1 MAQKKRVRQTTT
13 ALFTQLPANGR
24 IPFKQVLQATWIA
37 MFALV
42 IGICFVLAIAFSA
55 DGKPTNSN
63 KWYEYAPTFVALG
76 AVVLRGSV
84 AALLGIA
91 LYQNLWQN
99 VAAPA
104 KANEEPRVET
114 GGEGGIPLKKVE
126 SLHLASR
133 LAVGML
139 AYPLFRAGWII
150 GFLGLAVTSAVQP
163 VLQSAITARQEK
175 QVIPMGLPIYHPQF
189 NGSLALSDSAAMLAA
204 GPTTISRRSAVAA
217 LMGENSGLR
226 YTDANV
232 TGIANFGP
240 VKYLDVTCNI
250 EAVPGNKSNLGGWDL
265 YNFTYRYPDA
275 EERASGDPKYDLT
288 KFRDVSNI
296 SVLYDGVEISQ
307 DAKSRVEVQAVM
319 FNNTHYLRH
328 LCMVQTAIGSC
339 ATPITA
345 GSGRMGDLACLR
357 DQLIN
362 VDSDLDKAGSFYGPA
377 GGVISLFGSFLE
389 VFAGKA
395 LLTIRGRLN
404 PGKSLFMMGTM
415 VADTDKTLVM
425 PSDLLSHM
433 QRVLWVTPLLA
444 KFGTP
449 EQEALNVTMSV
460 LDERNIIV
468 YKIDKPRIIVTV
480 AVLLII
486 GLGCLVYL
494 SLCRSGACGRL
505 TRDSLVHSLTVAG
518 PNGPAIKGA
527 CLASL
532 EEILDKAGDEK
543 LKFGVL
549 LAATD
554 SVSGHLG
561 FAEQPLA
568 PRSHESTP
576 VTTVGKPVPG
586 RCSIAPHCRADDIE
600 VFYPTRACKRDESL
614 ATASARLAAYLPQSG
629 NGSILITP
637 GSKDAAD
644 RLAGGYKNIKLFI
657 IWDDVATFFRPLST
671 SLLICA
677 CRLVES
683 FGSGC
688 HVSAGTR
695 GISIFFDENFRTN
708 LYVRS
713 DKAGGI
719 VILLEALRAGQK
731 VELKVNLASV
741 QHGQNNF

>member
-1 MAQKKRVRQTTT
+1 MAQKKRVRQTAT
-13 ALFTQLPANGR
+13 ALFKQLPTNGR
-24 IPFKQVLQATWIA
+24 IPLTQVLQATWVAI
-37 MFALV
+37 FALF
-42 IGICFVLAIAFSA
+42 IGICFVLAIAYSA
-55 DGKPTNSN
+55 DGKPTGSN

-84 AALLGIA
+84 AALLGIT

-104 KANEEPRVET
+104 KANGEPRVET
-114 GGEGGIPLKKVE
+114 GGEGGIPLKRVE

-163 VLQSAITARQEK
+163 VLQSAITVRQER
-175 QVIPMGLPIYHPQF
+175 QF
-189 NGSLALSDSAAMLAA
+189 NGSLALSDSSAMVA
-204 GPTTISRRSAVAA
+204 GAPTTISRRSAVAA
-217 LMGENSGLR
+217 LMGERSGLR

-232 TGIANFGP
+232 TGIAKFGP

-250 EAVPGNKSNLGGWDL
+250 EAVPGVKSNAAGWDL

-275 EERASGDPKYDLT
+275 EHVSDDFDLT
-288 KFRDVSNI
+288 KFRDVFNT
-296 SVLYDGVEISQ
+296 SVLYEGVEISLA
-307 DAKSRVEVQAVM
+307 AKSKVEVQAVM

-345 GSGRMGDLACLR
+345 GIGSMGDLACLR
-357 DQLIN
+357 GQFIN
-362 VDSDLDKAGSFYGPA
+362 VDSDLDKPGSFYGPA

-389 VFAGKA
+389 VFAGKG
-395 LLTIRGRLN
+395 LLDIRSRLN

-449 EQEALNVTMSV
+449 EQDALNVTMSV
-460 LDERNIIV
+460 LDERNVIV

-486 GLGCLVYL
+486 GLGCLAYL
-494 SLCRSGACGRL
+494 SLCSSGACGRL

-554 SVSGHLG
+554 SNSLSHRDLTRVHQLQLLENRCQGGDKLELPQRNDPNVCVLRLVSNWLCNE
-561 FAEQPLA
+561 AN
-568 PRSHESTP
+568 
-576 VTTVGKPVPG
+576 G
-586 RCSIAPHCRADDIE
+586 RWMMIVDNVDDIE
-600 VFYPTRACKRDESL
+600 VLYPTRASKRDEYL
-614 ATASARLAAYLPQSG
+614 ETGSAPLAAYLP
-629 NGSILITP
+629 
-637 GSKDAAD
+637 
-644 RLAGGYKNIKLFI
+644 
-657 IWDDVATFFRPLST
+657 
-671 SLLICA
+671 
-677 CRLVES
+677 
-683 FGSGC
+683 
-688 HVSAGTR
+688 
-695 GISIFFDENFRTN
+695 
-708 LYVRS
+708 
-713 DKAGGI
+713 
-719 VILLEALRAGQK
+719 
-731 VELKVNLASV
+731 
-741 QHGQNNF
+741 

>member
-1 MAQKKRVRQTTT
+1 MAQRNRVRKTTT
-13 ALFTQLPANGR
+13 ALFTQFPANGR
-24 IPFKQVLQATWIA
+24 IPFKQILQATWVA
-37 MFALV
+37 TFALF
-42 IGICFVLAIAFSA
+42 IGICFVLAVAFSA
-55 DGKPTNSN
+55 DGKPTSSN
-63 KWYEYAPTFVALG
+63 KWYEYTPTFIALG

-84 AALLGIA
+84 AALLGIT

-104 KANEEPRVET
+104 KDNEEPRVET
-114 GGEGGIPLKKVE
+114 GGEGGISIKRVE

-163 VLQSAITARQEK
+163 VLQSAITVRQER
-175 QVIPMGLPIYHPQF
+175 QIVPMGLPIYHPQF
-189 NGSLALSDSAAMLAA
+189 NGSLAQSDTAAMNAA

-217 LMGENSGLR
+217 LMGEKSGLR

-240 VKYLDVTCNI
+240 VNYLDVSCNI
-250 EAVPGNKSNLGGWDL
+250 EAVPGNKSNLNGWDL

-275 EERASGDPKYDLT
+275 EHVSDDPRFDLT
-288 KFRDVSNI
+288 QFREVSNI
-296 SVLYDGVEISQ
+296 SVLDNGVEISLT
-307 DAKSRVEVQAVM
+307 AKSKVEVQAVI

-339 ATPITA
+339 ATHITTGT
-345 GSGRMGDLACLR
+345 GSMGDLVCLR
-357 DQLIN
+357 DQFID
-362 VDSDLDKAGSFYGPA
+362 VDSDLEKAGSFYGPA

-389 VFAGKA
+389 VFVGKA
-395 LLTIRGRLN
+395 VLSIRGRLN
-404 PGKSLFMMGTM
+404 PGQSLFVMGTL
-415 VADTDKTLVM
+415 VADTDKTLIM

-460 LDERNIIV
+460 LDERNVVV

-480 AVLLII
+480 AVLLVI

-494 SLCRSGACGRL
+494 SLCNSGACGRL

-532 EEILDKAGDEK
+532 DEILDQAGGEK
-543 LKFGVL
+543 LKF
-549 LAATD
+549 
-554 SVSGHLG
+554 
-561 FAEQPLA
+561 EQPLA
-568 PRSHESTP
+568 PGSHESSP

-586 RCSIAPHCRADDIE
+586 RWYGGEGGLRSLTLRK
-600 VFYPTRACKRDESL
+600 PTN
-614 ATASARLAAYLPQSG
+614 T
-629 NGSILITP
+629 
-637 GSKDAAD
+637 
-644 RLAGGYKNIKLFI
+644 
-657 IWDDVATFFRPLST
+657 
-671 SLLICA
+671 
-677 CRLVES
+677 
-683 FGSGC
+683 
-688 HVSAGTR
+688 
-695 GISIFFDENFRTN
+695 
-708 LYVRS
+708 
-713 DKAGGI
+713 
-719 VILLEALRAGQK
+719 
-731 VELKVNLASV
+731 
-741 QHGQNNF
+741 

>member
-13 ALFTQLPANGR
+13 ALFKQLPTNGR
-24 IPFKQVLQATWIA
+24 IPFKQVLQATWVA
-37 MFALV
+37 MFALF

-55 DGKPTNSN
+55 DGKPTSSN

-84 AALLGIA
+84 AALLGIT

-104 KANEEPRVET
+104 KANEEQRVET
-114 GGEGGIPLKKVE
+114 GGEGGIPLKRVE

-163 VLQSAITARQEK
+163 VLQSAITVRQVK

-189 NGSLALSDSAAMLAA
+189 NGSLAQSESASMFAWA
-204 GPTTISRRSAVAA
+204 PTTISRRSAVAA
-217 LMGENSGLR
+217 LMGEKSGLR

-250 EAVPGNKSNLGGWDL
+250 EAVPGTQSNLGGWDL

-275 EERASGDPKYDLT
+275 EHDSDDPKYDLT
-288 KFRDVSNI
+288 KFRDVSNT
-296 SVLYDGVEISQ
+296 SVVYDGVELSL
-307 DAKSRVEVQAVM
+307 DAKSKVEVQAVM
-319 FNNTHYLRH
+319 CNNTHYLRH
-328 LCMVQTAIGSC
+328 LCIVQTAIGSC
-339 ATPITA
+339 TTPITA
-345 GSGRMGDLACLR
+345 GIGRMGDLTCLR
-357 DQLIN
+357 DQFIN
-362 VDSDLDKAGSFYGPA
+362 VDSDLVKPRSIYGPA

-389 VFAGKA
+389 VFVGKA
-395 LLTIRGRLN
+395 LLDIRDRLN

-433 QRVLWVTPLLA
+433 QRVLWVMPLLA

-449 EQEALNVTMSV
+449 AQDALNVTMSV

-468 YKIDKPRIIVTV
+468 YKIDKLRIIVTV

-486 GLGCLVYL
+486 GLGCLIYL
-494 SLCRSGACGRL
+494 SLCSSGACGRL

-532 EEILDKAGDEK
+532 EEILNKAGDEK
-543 LKFGVL
+543 LQFGVL

-554 SVSGHLG
+554 LVSGHLG

-568 PRSHESTP
+568 PGSHESTP
-576 VTTVGKPVPG
+576 ITTVGKPVPG
-586 RCSIAPHCRADDIE
+586 RCLVQLLLTADKLEPPQRNDPKVCVLRLVSNWLCNEANGRWMMIVDNTNDIE

-614 ATASARLAAYLPQSG
+614 ATASAPLAAYLP
-629 NGSILITP
+629 
-637 GSKDAAD
+637 
-644 RLAGGYKNIKLFI
+644 
-657 IWDDVATFFRPLST
+657 
-671 SLLICA
+671 
-677 CRLVES
+677 
-683 FGSGC
+683 
-688 HVSAGTR
+688 
-695 GISIFFDENFRTN
+695 
-708 LYVRS
+708 
-713 DKAGGI
+713 
-719 VILLEALRAGQK
+719 
-731 VELKVNLASV
+731 
-741 QHGQNNF
+741 

>member
-357 DQLIN
+357 DQFIN

-460 LDERNIIV
+460 LDERNVIV

-494 SLCRSGACGRL
+494 SLCSSGACGRL

-657 IWDDVATFFRPLST
+657 IWDDVATFFRPLS
-671 SLLICA
+671 ICA

-683 FGSGC
+683 IGSGC

-731 VELKVNLASV
+731 VELKVKLASV

>member
-13 ALFTQLPANGR
+13 ALFTQLPTNGR
-24 IPFKQVLQATWIA
+24 IPFKQVLQATWVA
-37 MFALV
+37 MFALF

-55 DGKPTNSN
+55 DGKPTSSN

-84 AALLGIA
+84 TALLGIT

-104 KANEEPRVET
+104 KGNEEPRVET
-114 GGEGGIPLKKVE
+114 GGEGGIPLKRVE

-150 GFLGLAVTSAVQP
+150 GFLGLALTSAVQP
-163 VLQSAITARQEK
+163 VLQSAITVRQER

-217 LMGENSGLR
+217 LMGEKSGLR

-250 EAVPGNKSNLGGWDL
+250 DAVPGIKSNQGGWDL

-275 EERASGDPKYDLT
+275 EHVSDDFDLT
-288 KFRDVSNI
+288 KFRDVFNT
-296 SVLYDGVEISQ
+296 SVLYDGVEISLA
-307 DAKSRVEVQAVM
+307 AKSKVEVQAVM

-345 GSGRMGDLACLR
+345 GIGSMGDLACLR
-357 DQLIN
+357 GQFIN

-377 GGVISLFGSFLE
+377 GGVMSLFGSFLE

-395 LLTIRGRLN
+395 LLNIRNRLN
-404 PGKSLFMMGTM
+404 PGKSLFMMGTII
-415 VADTDKTLVM
+415 ADTDKTLVM

-460 LDERNIIV
+460 LDERNVIV

-486 GLGCLVYL
+486 GLGCLIYL
-494 SLCRSGACGRL
+494 SLCSSGACGRL

-532 EEILDKAGDEK
+532 DEILDKAGDEK

-568 PRSHESTP
+568 PGSHESTP

-586 RCSIAPHCRADDIE
+586 RWYGDKLELPERNDPKVCVLRLVSNWLCNEANGGWMMIVDNADVIE

-614 ATASARLAAYLPQSG
+614 ATASAPLAAYLP
-629 NGSILITP
+629 
-637 GSKDAAD
+637 
-644 RLAGGYKNIKLFI
+644 
-657 IWDDVATFFRPLST
+657 
-671 SLLICA
+671 
-677 CRLVES
+677 
-683 FGSGC
+683 
-688 HVSAGTR
+688 
-695 GISIFFDENFRTN
+695 
-708 LYVRS
+708 
-713 DKAGGI
+713 
-719 VILLEALRAGQK
+719 
-731 VELKVNLASV
+731 
-741 QHGQNNF
+741 

>member
-1 MAQKKRVRQTTT
+1 MAQRNRVRQTPT
-13 ALFTQLPANGR
+13 ALFTLFPTNGR
-24 IPFKQVLQATWIA
+24 IPFKQILQATWVA
-37 MFALV
+37 TFALF

-55 DGKPTNSN
+55 DGKPTSSN
-63 KWYEYAPTFVALG
+63 KWYEYAPTFIALG

-84 AALLGIA
+84 AALLGIT

-99 VAAPA
+99 VSAPA
-104 KANEEPRVET
+104 KANEESRVET
-114 GGEGGIPLKKVE
+114 GGEGGISLKKVE

-163 VLQSAITARQEK
+163 VLQSAITVRQER
-175 QVIPMGLPIYHPQF
+175 QIVPLGLPIYHPQF
-189 NGSLALSDSAAMLAA
+189 NGSLAQSDSAAMNAA

-217 LMGENSGLR
+217 LMGEKSGLR

-240 VKYLDVTCNI
+240 VNYLDVSCNI
-250 EAVPGNKSNLGGWDL
+250 EAVPGNKSNLNGWDL

-275 EERASGDPKYDLT
+275 EHVSDDPRFDLT
-288 KFRDVSNI
+288 QFRDVSNT
-296 SVLYDGVEISQ
+296 SVLDNGVEISLA
-307 DAKSRVEVQAVM
+307 AKSKVEVQAVI

-339 ATPITA
+339 ATHITA
-345 GSGRMGDLACLR
+345 GTGSMGDLACMR
-357 DQLIN
+357 DQFIN
-362 VDSDLDKAGSFYGPA
+362 VDSDLEKAGSFYGPA

-389 VFAGKA
+389 VFVGKA
-395 LLTIRGRLN
+395 VLDIRDRLN
-404 PGKSLFMMGTM
+404 PGQSLFVMGTL

-460 LDERNIIV
+460 LDERNVIV

-480 AVLLII
+480 AVLLVI

-494 SLCRSGACGRL
+494 SLCNSGACGRL

-532 EEILDKAGDEK
+532 DEILDKAGGEK

-549 LAATD
+549 LEATG
-554 SVSGHLG
+554 SVDGHLG

-568 PRSHESTP
+568 PGSHESSP
-576 VTTVGKPVPG
+576 VTSVGKPVPG
-586 RCSIAPHCRADDIE
+586 RWYGGQGGLRKKKPQVE
-600 VFYPTRACKRDESL
+600 VR
-614 ATASARLAAYLPQSG
+614 
-629 NGSILITP
+629 
-637 GSKDAAD
+637 
-644 RLAGGYKNIKLFI
+644 
-657 IWDDVATFFRPLST
+657 
-671 SLLICA
+671 
-677 CRLVES
+677 
-683 FGSGC
+683 
-688 HVSAGTR
+688 
-695 GISIFFDENFRTN
+695 
-708 LYVRS
+708 
-713 DKAGGI
+713 
-719 VILLEALRAGQK
+719 
-731 VELKVNLASV
+731 
-741 QHGQNNF
+741 

>member
-13 ALFTQLPANGR
+13 ALFTQLPTNGR
-24 IPFKQVLQATWIA
+24 IPFKQVLQATWVA
-37 MFALV
+37 VFALF

-55 DGKPTNSN
+55 DGKPTSSN
-63 KWYEYAPTFVALG
+63 KWYEYTPTFVALG

-84 AALLGIA
+84 AALLGIV

-104 KANEEPRVET
+104 KANKEPRVET
-114 GGEGGIPLKKVE
+114 GGEGGIPLKRVE

-163 VLQSAITARQEK
+163 VLQSAITVRQER
-175 QVIPMGLPIYHPQF
+175 QVIPMDLPIYHPQF
-189 NGSLALSDSAAMLAA
+189 NGSLALSDSAAMFAS

-217 LMGENSGLR
+217 LMGEKSGLR

-232 TGIANFGP
+232 TGIASFGP

-275 EERASGDPKYDLT
+275 EQQVSDDPRFDLT
-288 KFRDVSNI
+288 KFRDVFNI
-296 SVLYDGVEISQ
+296 SVLYDGVEISV
-307 DAKSRVEVQAVM
+307 DAKSKVEVQAVM

-345 GSGRMGDLACLR
+345 GIGSMGDLACLR
-357 DQLIN
+357 DQFIN

-377 GGVISLFGSFLE
+377 GGVMSLFGSFLQ
-389 VFAGKA
+389 VFTGKA
-395 LLTIRGRLN
+395 LLNVRGRLN

-460 LDERNIIV
+460 LDERNVIV
-468 YKIDKPRIIVTV
+468 YKIDKPRIIATV

-494 SLCRSGACGRL
+494 SLCSSGACGRL

-554 SVSGHLG
+554 SLAL
-561 FAEQPLA
+561 AEISVLRVDVQSEG
-568 PRSHESTP
+568 RYDEGRP
-576 VTTVGKPVPG
+576 V
-586 RCSIAPHCRADDIE
+586 
-600 VFYPTRACKRDESL
+600 L
-614 ATASARLAAYLPQSG
+614 
-629 NGSILITP
+629 
-637 GSKDAAD
+637 SKDITYRYPQPIASFSTHFA
-644 RLAGGYKNIKLFI
+644 
-657 IWDDVATFFRPLST
+657 VANKQIGSQKGQSQGNHSQNPEIPSFSLDSLGLSKT
-671 SLLICA
+671 TKTVVL
-677 CRLVES
+677 
-683 FGSGC
+683 
-688 HVSAGTR
+688 
-695 GISIFFDENFRTN
+695 
-708 LYVRS
+708 
-713 DKAGGI
+713 
-719 VILLEALRAGQK
+719 VILGVFGTIE
-731 VELKVNLASV
+731 SWFWV
-741 QHGQNNF
+741 QTVWRWWKSDDEGTN

>member
-13 ALFTQLPANGR
+13 ALFTQLPTNGR
-24 IPFKQVLQATWIA
+24 IPFKQVLQATWVA
-37 MFALV
+37 VFALF

-55 DGKPTNSN
+55 DGKPTSSN

-84 AALLGIA
+84 AALLGIV

-104 KANEEPRVET
+104 KANKEPRVET
-114 GGEGGIPLKKVE
+114 GGEGGIPLKRVE

-163 VLQSAITARQEK
+163 VLQSAITVRQER
-175 QVIPMGLPIYHPQF
+175 QVIPMDLPIYHPQF
-189 NGSLALSDSAAMLAA
+189 NGSLALSDSAAMFAS

-217 LMGENSGLR
+217 LMGEKSGLR

-232 TGIANFGP
+232 TGIASFGP

-275 EERASGDPKYDLT
+275 EQQVSDDPRFDLT
-288 KFRDVSNI
+288 KFRDVFNI
-296 SVLYDGVEISQ
+296 SVLYDGVEISV
-307 DAKSRVEVQAVM
+307 DAKSKVEVQAVM

-345 GSGRMGDLACLR
+345 GIGSMGDLACLR
-357 DQLIN
+357 DQFIN

-377 GGVISLFGSFLE
+377 GGVMSLFGSFLQ
-389 VFAGKA
+389 VFTGKA
-395 LLTIRGRLN
+395 LLNVRGRLN

-460 LDERNIIV
+460 LDERNVIV
-468 YKIDKPRIIVTV
+468 YKIDKPRIIATV

-494 SLCRSGACGRL
+494 SLCSSGACGRL

-568 PRSHESTP
+568 PGSHESTP

-586 RCSIAPHCRADDIE
+586 RWYGGQGCLRKKKPQVE
-600 VFYPTRACKRDESL
+600 VR
-614 ATASARLAAYLPQSG
+614 
-629 NGSILITP
+629 
-637 GSKDAAD
+637 
-644 RLAGGYKNIKLFI
+644 
-657 IWDDVATFFRPLST
+657 
-671 SLLICA
+671 
-677 CRLVES
+677 
-683 FGSGC
+683 
-688 HVSAGTR
+688 
-695 GISIFFDENFRTN
+695 
-708 LYVRS
+708 
-713 DKAGGI
+713 
-719 VILLEALRAGQK
+719 
-731 VELKVNLASV
+731 
-741 QHGQNNF
+741 

>member
-357 DQLIN
+357 DQFIN

-494 SLCRSGACGRL
+494 SLCSSGACGRL

-554 SVSGHLG
+554 SLQLL
-561 FAEQPLA
+561 EN
-568 PRSHESTP
+568 
-576 VTTVGKPVPG
+576 
-586 RCSIAPHCRADDIE
+586 RCQGGGMGVRVASEKRNLKLKADDIE

>member
-1 MAQKKRVRQTTT
+1 MAQRNSVRQTTT
-13 ALFTQLPANGR
+13 ALFTQFPTNGR
-24 IPFKQVLQATWIA
+24 IPFKQILQATWVA
-37 MFALV
+37 TFALF
-42 IGICFVLAIAFSA
+42 IGICFVLAIVFSA
-55 DGKPTNSN
+55 DGKPTSSN
-63 KWYEYAPTFVALG
+63 KWYEYTPTFIALG

-84 AALLGIA
+84 AALLGIT

-114 GGEGGIPLKKVE
+114 GGEGGISLKRVE

-163 VLQSAITARQEK
+163 VLQSAITVRQER
-175 QVIPMGLPIYHPQF
+175 QIVPMGLPIYHPQF
-189 NGSLALSDSAAMLAA
+189 NGSLARSDSAAMYAA

-217 LMGENSGLR
+217 LMGEKSGLR

-240 VKYLDVTCNI
+240 VNYLDVSCNI
-250 EAVPGNKSNLGGWDL
+250 EAVPGNKSNLNGWDL

-275 EERASGDPKYDLT
+275 EHVSDDPRFDLT
-288 KFRDVSNI
+288 QFRDVSNT
-296 SVLYDGVEISQ
+296 SVLYNGVEISLA
-307 DAKSRVEVQAVM
+307 AKSKVEVQAVI

-339 ATPITA
+339 VTHITTGT
-345 GSGRMGDLACLR
+345 GSMGDLACLR
-357 DQLIN
+357 DQFIN
-362 VDSDLDKAGSFYGPA
+362 VDSDLEKAFSFYGPA
-377 GGVISLFGSFLE
+377 GGVISLFSSFLE
-389 VFAGKA
+389 VFVGKA
-395 LLTIRGRLN
+395 VLDIRGRLN
-404 PGKSLFMMGTM
+404 SGQSLFVMGTL

-460 LDERNIIV
+460 LDERNVIV

-480 AVLLII
+480 AVLLVI

-494 SLCRSGACGRL
+494 SLCNSGACGRL

-532 EEILDKAGDEK
+532 DEILDKAGGEK

-549 LAATD
+549 LEATD

-576 VTTVGKPVPG
+576 VATVGKPVPG
-586 RCSIAPHCRADDIE
+586 RWYGGQGGLRKKKPQVE
-600 VFYPTRACKRDESL
+600 VR
-614 ATASARLAAYLPQSG
+614 
-629 NGSILITP
+629 
-637 GSKDAAD
+637 
-644 RLAGGYKNIKLFI
+644 
-657 IWDDVATFFRPLST
+657 
-671 SLLICA
+671 
-677 CRLVES
+677 
-683 FGSGC
+683 
-688 HVSAGTR
+688 
-695 GISIFFDENFRTN
+695 
-708 LYVRS
+708 
-713 DKAGGI
+713 
-719 VILLEALRAGQK
+719 
-731 VELKVNLASV
+731 
-741 QHGQNNF
+741 